1 MHPSA
6 NTAGG
11 RRVTR
16 WTRETIIEKILEWN
30 VRYGEPPCSADW
42 NPSLARWRA
51 QEWRIERYQEGIWPS
66 TNAAKRPFGGSFD
79 AAVRAAGLEPHRSGP
94 RRRPA
99 GVARPAVEQREPQ
112 VPRSVDDALLDA
124 ADRVRV
130 MERRVASLERELAVA
145 ERRAERAE
153 DLLGDARVRAR
164 RAGER
169 VRRAQNARERVQVVE
184 REAGEQVELLTADA
198 NARVR
203 AAYDQAQA
211 AVADT
216 REARL
221 AARAAEARAA
231 DAEARAET
239 AERLLGA
246 AEAASVAMAG
256 RLRSA
261 QARVSLSEAGVS
273 AAVESAVVSE
283 ALEAARVAEAQAV
296 ANAAAVAEAMAAVR
310 AAETR
315 AAAAEKRA
323 RELATLVCGEP
334 RQLTRDEL
342 ARLRDA
348 GPTGPAVMANAL
360 RTLHKAR
367 AAGDRRGLT
376 DALGDVASAAVG
388 WRDRL

>member
-30 VRYGEPPCSADW
+30 VSYGEPPCSADW

-51 QEWRIERYQEGIWPS
+51 QEWRIERYQEGVWPS

-94 RRRPA
+94 RRRAP
-99 GVARPAVEQREPQ
+99 GVARPAVEQREPRM
-112 VPRSVDDALLDA
+112 PRSVDDALLDA
-124 ADRVRV
+124 SDSVRA
-130 MERRVASLERELAVA
+130 MERRVAALERELATA
-145 ERRAERAE
+145 EHRAERAE
-153 DLLGDARVRAR
+153 DLLGDARTRAR

-184 REAGEQVELLTADA
+184 REAGEQVEMLTADA

-216 REARL
+216 HEARRAARAADARAADAEARARAAERL
-221 AARAAEARAA
+221 VEVASADSAAVGAAMAAARAAEARAA
-231 DAEARAET
+231 E
-239 AERLLGA
+239 AER
-246 AEAASVAMAG
+246 
-256 RLRSA
+256 
-261 QARVSLSEAGVS
+261 
-273 AAVESAVVSE
+273 
-283 ALEAARVAEAQAV
+283 
-296 ANAAAVAEAMAAVR
+296 
-310 AAETR
+310 
-315 AAAAEKRA
+315 RA

-334 RQLTRDEL
+334 RQLTRGEL

>member
-1 MHPSA
+1 
-6 NTAGG
+6 
-11 RRVTR
+11 VTR
-16 WTRETIIEKILEWN
+16 WTRESIIEKILEWN
-30 VRYGEPPCSADW
+30 DRFGEPPCSADW

-51 QEWRIERYQEGIWPS
+51 QEWRVERYRDGNWPS
-66 TNAAKRPFGGSFD
+66 TNAAKRPFDGSFD

-94 RRRPA
+94 RRRAA
-99 GVARPAVEQREPQ
+99 GVARPAMEQRAPQ
-112 VPRSVDDALLDA
+112 APRSVDEALLDA
-124 ADRVRV
+124 ADRVRA
-130 MERRVASLERELAVA
+130 MERRVAELEREVAAA
-145 ERRAERAE
+145 ERRADRAE
-153 DLLGDARVRAR
+153 DLLGDARTRAR

-169 VRRAQNARERVQVVE
+169 ERRARGARDRVQVVE
-184 REAGEQVELLTADA
+184 REAGEQVEMLTADA

-216 REARL
+216 HEARR
-221 AARAAEARAA
+221 AARAAEVRAA
-231 DAEARAET
+231 DAEARAQA
-239 AERLLGA
+239 AERLLVAASEDSAAVGAAMAAARAAESRA
-246 AEAASVAMAG
+246 AEAE
-256 RLRSA
+256 R
-261 QARVSLSEAGVS
+261 
-273 AAVESAVVSE
+273 
-283 ALEAARVAEAQAV
+283 
-296 ANAAAVAEAMAAVR
+296 
-310 AAETR
+310 
-315 AAAAEKRA
+315 RA

-334 RQLTRDEL
+334 RQLTRGEL

>member
-30 VRYGEPPCSADW
+30 IRFGEPPCSADW

-51 QEWRIERYQEGIWPS
+51 QEWRVERYREGIWPS

-99 GVARPAVEQREPQ
+99 GVARPSVEQRAPQ
-112 VPRSVDDALLDA
+112 APRSVDEALLEA
-124 ADRVRV
+124 SERVRA
-130 MERRVASLERELAVA
+130 MERRVAELERAVAAA

-169 VRRAQNARERVQVVE
+169 ERRARGARERVQVVE
-184 REAGEQVELLTADA
+184 RETGEQVEMLTADA

-216 REARL
+216 HEARR
-221 AARAAEARAA
+221 AARRAEVRAA
-231 DAEARAET
+231 DAEARAQA
-239 AERLLGA
+239 AERLLA
-246 AEAASVAMAG
+246 AAS
-256 RLRSA
+256 RSD
-261 QARVSLSEAGVS
+261 S
-273 AAVESAVVSE
+273 AAAW
-283 ALEAARVAEAQAV
+283 AR
-296 ANAAAVAEAMAAVR
+296 R
-310 AAETR
+310 WR
-315 AAAAEKRA
+315 RPA
-323 RELATLVCGEP
+323 RP
-334 RQLTRDEL
+334 RI
-342 ARLRDA
+342 ARLRPSVVRA
-348 GPTGPAVMANAL
+348 SWRRWSAVS
-360 RTLHKAR
+360 
-367 AAGDRRGLT
+367 RG
-376 DALGDVASAAVG
+376 S
-388 WRDRL
+388 

>member
-6 NTAGG
+6 NSAGG

-30 VRYGEPPCSADW
+30 DRFGEPPCSADW

-51 QEWRIERYQEGIWPS
+51 QEWRIERYRDGVWPS

-99 GVARPAVEQREPQ
+99 GVARPAMEQRAPMA
-112 VPRSVDDALLDA
+112 PRSVDEALLEA
-124 ADRVRV
+124 SERVRA
-130 MERRVASLERELAVA
+130 MERRVAELEREVASA
-145 ERRAERAE
+145 ERRADRAE
-153 DLLGDARVRAR
+153 DLLGDARTRAR
-164 RAGER
+164 RASERERRARNGRER
-169 VRRAQNARERVQVVE
+169 VRAVAST
-184 REAGEQVELLTADA
+184 ATEQVEVLAADA
-198 NARVR
+198 DARVR

-216 REARL
+216 QEAR
-221 AARAAEARAA
+221 RAAHAAEVRAA
-231 DAEARAET
+231 DTEARAEA
-239 AERLLGA
+239 AERLLA
-246 AEAASVAMAG
+246 AATAASEATRAGQSQAVA
-256 RLRSA
+256 
-261 QARVSLSEAGVS
+261 ES
-273 AAVESAVVSE
+273 AAVSSAHRE
-283 ALEAARVAEAQAV
+283 A
-296 ANAAAVAEAMAAVR
+296 AAAVGSAMAAARASEDRAV
-310 AAETR
+310 AAER
-315 AAAAEKRA
+315 RA

-334 RQLTRDEL
+334 RQLTRAEL

>member
-30 VRYGEPPCSADW
+30 VRFGEPPCSADW

-51 QEWRIERYQEGIWPS
+51 QEWRIERYHGGIWPS

-130 MERRVASLERELAVA
+130 MERRVAELEREVAAA
-145 ERRAERAE
+145 ERRADRAE
-153 DLLGDARVRAR
+153 DLLSDARVRAR

-169 VRRAQNARERVQVVE
+169 ERRARGARERVQVIE
-184 REAGEQVELLTADA
+184 REAGEQVDMLTADA

-216 REARL
+216 HEARR

-231 DAEARAET
+231 DAEARARA
-239 AERLLGA
+239 AERLVEAASADSVAVGSAMAAARA
-246 AEAASVAMAG
+246 AEA
-256 RLRSA
+256 
-261 QARVSLSEAGVS
+261 
-273 AAVESAVVSE
+273 
-283 ALEAARVAEAQAV
+283 
-296 ANAAAVAEAMAAVR
+296 R
-310 AAETR
+310 AAE
-315 AAAAEKRA
+315 AERRA

-334 RQLTRDEL
+334 RQLTRGEL

>member
-1 MHPSA
+1 M
-6 NTAGG
+6 
-11 RRVTR
+11 TR
-16 WTRETIIEKILEWN
+16 WTRESIIEKILEWN
-30 VRYGEPPCSADW
+30 VRFGEPPCSADW

-51 QEWRIERYQEGIWPS
+51 QEWRIERYRDGLWPS
-66 TNAAKRPFGGSFD
+66 TNAAKRPFDGSFD

-99 GVARPAVEQREPQ
+99 GVARPAMEQREPQ
-112 VPRSVDDALLDA
+112 APRSVDEALLESSERIRA
-124 ADRVRV
+124 
-130 MERRVASLERELAVA
+130 MERRVASLEREVAAA

-153 DLLGDARVRAR
+153 DQLGDARVRAR

-169 VRRAQNARERVQVVE
+169 ERRARGARERVQVVE
-184 REAGEQVELLTADA
+184 REAGEQVEMLTADA

-216 REARL
+216 HEARR
-221 AARAAEARAA
+221 AARAAEVRAA
-231 DAEARAET
+231 DAEARARA
-239 AERLLGA
+239 AERLL
-246 AEAASVAMAG
+246 AEASTD
-256 RLRSA
+256 
-261 QARVSLSEAGVS
+261 S
-273 AAVESAVVSE
+273 AAVGAAMS
-283 ALEAARVAEAQAV
+283 AARASE
-296 ANAAAVAEAMAAVR
+296 E
-310 AAETR
+310 R
-315 AAAAEKRA
+315 AAAAERRA

-334 RQLTRDEL
+334 RQLTRGEL
-342 ARLRDA
+342 ARLREA

>member
-1 MHPSA
+1 
-6 NTAGG
+6 
-11 RRVTR
+11 VTR
-16 WTRETIIEKILEWN
+16 WTRESIIEKILEWN
-30 VRYGEPPCSADW
+30 VRFGEPPCSADW

-51 QEWRIERYQEGIWPS
+51 QEWRIERYRDGIWPS
-66 TNAAKRPFGGSFD
+66 TNAAKRPFDGSFD

-99 GVARPAVEQREPQ
+99 GVARPAMEQREPQ
-112 VPRSVDDALLDA
+112 APRSVDEALLESSERIRA
-124 ADRVRV
+124 
-130 MERRVASLERELAVA
+130 MERRVASLEREVAAA

-169 VRRAQNARERVQVVE
+169 ERRARGARERVQVVE
-184 REAGEQVELLTADA
+184 REAGEQVEMLTADA

-216 REARL
+216 HEARR
-221 AARAAEARAA
+221 AARAAEVRAA
-231 DAEARAET
+231 DAEARARA
-239 AERLLGA
+239 AERLLA
-246 AEAASVAMAG
+246 AASAD
-256 RLRSA
+256 
-261 QARVSLSEAGVS
+261 S
-273 AAVESAVVSE
+273 AAVGAAMS
-283 ALEAARVAEAQAV
+283 AARASEERAS
-296 ANAAAVAEAMAAVR
+296 
-310 AAETR
+310 AAER
-315 AAAAEKRA
+315 RA

-334 RQLTRDEL
+334 RQLTRGEL
-342 ARLRDA
+342 ARLREA

>member
-30 VRYGEPPCSADW
+30 ARFGEPPCSADW

-51 QEWRIERYQEGIWPS
+51 QEWRIERYQQGNWPS
-66 TNAAKRPFGGSFD
+66 TNAAKRPFAGSFD

-99 GVARPAVEQREPQ
+99 GVARPAVEQRGPQ
-112 VPRSVDDALLDA
+112 APRSVDDALLEA
-124 ADRVRV
+124 ADRVRL
-130 MERRVASLERELAVA
+130 MERRVAELERAVAAA
-145 ERRAERAE
+145 ERRADRAE
-153 DLLGDARVRAR
+153 DLLGDARTRAR

-184 REAGEQVELLTADA
+184 REAGEQVDMLTADA

-211 AVADT
+211 AVADPHEARRAAHAAEARAADAQARAET
-216 REARL
+216 AERLLAAAESANAVTAGRLRDVHEAGSSAPSEAIASRRKPAEPDVGEAVTSAQREAVAAASAAMA

-231 DAEARAET
+231 E
-239 AERLLGA
+239 AER
-246 AEAASVAMAG
+246 
-256 RLRSA
+256 
-261 QARVSLSEAGVS
+261 
-273 AAVESAVVSE
+273 
-283 ALEAARVAEAQAV
+283 
-296 ANAAAVAEAMAAVR
+296 
-310 AAETR
+310 
-315 AAAAEKRA
+315 RA

-342 ARLRDA
+342 ARLRGR

-367 AAGDRRGLT
+367 AAGDRRALT

>member
-6 NTAGG
+6 NSAGG

-30 VRYGEPPCSADW
+30 DRFGEPPCSADW

-51 QEWRIERYQEGIWPS
+51 QEWRVERYREGVWPS

-99 GVARPAVEQREPQ
+99 GVARPAVEQRAPMA
-112 VPRSVDDALLDA
+112 PRSVDEALLEA
-124 ADRVRV
+124 SERVLA
-130 MERRVASLERELAVA
+130 MERRIAELEREVATA
-145 ERRAERAE
+145 ERRADRAE
-153 DLLGDARVRAR
+153 DLLGDARTRAR
-164 RAGER
+164 RASERERRARNGRER
-169 VRRAQNARERVQVVE
+169 VRAVAST
-184 REAGEQVELLTADA
+184 ATEQVEVLAADA
-198 NARVR
+198 DARVR

-216 REARL
+216 NEARR

-231 DAEARAET
+231 DAEARAAS
-239 AERLLGA
+239 AERLLA
-246 AEAASVAMAG
+246 AATAAGDA
-256 RLRSA
+256 LR
-261 QARVSLSEAGVS
+261 RRET
-273 AAVESAVVSE
+273 
-283 ALEAARVAEAQAV
+283 
-296 ANAAAVAEAMAAVR
+296 AAVAESEAVSAAQREAGAAVGAAMAAAR
-310 AAETR
+310 AAEDR
-315 AAAAEKRA
+315 AAVAERRA

-334 RQLTRDEL
+334 RQLTRAEL
-342 ARLRDA
+342 AALREA
-348 GPTGPAVMANAL
+348 GPTGPAVVANAR